1 MSLVSTTSPVG
12 GRGDASTDSGSE
24 NAASPP
30 NSNSG
35 NQYPCVTARLLT
47 PAQPGGRGSP
57 RLCPPGSGS
66 AMVASSHTSKG
77 RPSWLV
83 MIPEDAPKWLLW
95 QPFPHISAGR
105 GRASQAARG
114 LPLSRGGSAKD
125 TAAAT
130 SSTTAGSSTEAC
142 LGWGGEPMYARA
154 RTTSGDAA

>member
-1 MSLVSTTSPVG
+1 MSLVSSASPVG

-57 RLCPPGSGS
+57 PPFPPGPP
-66 AMVASSHTSKG
+66 A
-77 RPSWLV
+77 
-83 MIPEDAPKWLLW
+83 
-95 QPFPHISAGR
+95 AG
-105 GRASQAARG
+105 
-114 LPLSRGGSAKD
+114 GGGAKD
-125 TAAAT
+125 RAPAT
-130 SSTTAGSSTEAC
+130 SSTTGGSSTAAC